1 MRKQNIKTLNDR
13 NYNEVI
19 TIDNKNLK
27 NLLFNRFSY
36 FENIIRRIRH
46 YSLFKEKQF
55 DYIINF
61 SNTKEIDNEQ
71 M

>member
-46 YSLFKEKQF
+46 YSPFKEKQF
-55 DYIINF
+55 DYINF